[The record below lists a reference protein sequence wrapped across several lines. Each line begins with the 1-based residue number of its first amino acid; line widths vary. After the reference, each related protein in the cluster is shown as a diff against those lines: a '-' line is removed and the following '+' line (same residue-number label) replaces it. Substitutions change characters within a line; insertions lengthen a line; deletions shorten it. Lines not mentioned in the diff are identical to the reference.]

1 MPTSAVLTK
10 ISEDGAGVLRGG
22 GGPPEPAG
30 VLIVLLNKV
39 TAPFRAKAL
48 PLRTAPVPSEM
59 EESARIF
66 PEKEALVPTVAELP
80 TCQKTLEG
88 WAPLMRDTLLPTA
101 VVRALAIWKM
111 NWAFGLPPASSVTVP
126 VIPKVELEV

>member
-1 MPTSAVLTK
+1 M
-10 ISEDGAGVLRGG
+10 
-22 GGPPEPAG
+22 
-30 VLIVLLNKV
+30 LNKV